1 MRRIAPPKK
10 QGHKLPKKTKRPVA
24 QLRCLKGI
32 GHLWIQCI
40 HLQFFHADIHDVSD
54 IKCSKIFVHDPA

>member
-24 QLRCLKGI
+24 QIKVLKGN
-32 GHLWIQCI
+32 WT
-40 HLQFFHADIHDVSD
+40 FMDSMYTPT
-54 IKCSKIFVHDPA
+54 IFSCKHT

>member
-24 QLRCLKGI
+24 QIKVPKGN
-32 GHLWIQCI
+32 WT
-40 HLQFFHADIHDVSD
+40 FMDSMYT
-54 IKCSKIFVHDPA
+54 PAVFSWKHT

>member
-24 QLRCLKGI
+24 Q
-32 GHLWIQCI
+32 
-40 HLQFFHADIHDVSD
+40 
-54 IKCSKIFVHDPA
+54 IKVPKWNWTFMDSMYTPAIFSCKHT

>member
-24 QLRCLKGI
+24 QIKVPKGNWTFMDSMYTPTVFSCK
-32 GHLWIQCI
+32 HT
-40 HLQFFHADIHDVSD
+40 
-54 IKCSKIFVHDPA
+54 